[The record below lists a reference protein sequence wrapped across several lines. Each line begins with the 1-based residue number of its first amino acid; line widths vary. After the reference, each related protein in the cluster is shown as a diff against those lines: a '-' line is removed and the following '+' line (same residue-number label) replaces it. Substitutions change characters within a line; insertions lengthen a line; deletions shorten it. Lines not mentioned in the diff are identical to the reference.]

1 MQASRQRLEA
11 LRQEY
16 AAQIDDLTVGDE
28 GVTASD
34 PAHEG
39 SVSDD
44 QADDADA
51 LFEAERNM
59 SLANNMREQLDLVE
73 TALVRIDAG
82 TYGICIDCGKPIDPR
97 RLQAIPYA
105 QYCLEDQE
113 KHDAMSPDSQD
124 LPNHQYPL

>member
-1 MQASRQRLEA
+1 MAEIDMQASRQRLEA

-82 TYGICIDCGKPIDPR
+82 TYGICIDCGKQIDPR
-97 RLQAIPYA
+97 RLQAIP
-105 QYCLEDQE
+105 
-113 KHDAMSPDSQD
+113 
-124 LPNHQYPL
+124 